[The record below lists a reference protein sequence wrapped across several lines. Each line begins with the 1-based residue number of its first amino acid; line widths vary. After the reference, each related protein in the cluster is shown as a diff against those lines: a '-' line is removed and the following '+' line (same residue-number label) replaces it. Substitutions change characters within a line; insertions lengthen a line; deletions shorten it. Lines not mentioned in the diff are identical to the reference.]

1 MGGFS
6 RARRLIATV
15 PVCRAALGPV
25 AGDLEVELEQ
35 RVFSFMV
42 GAVLKP
48 GDNLVLP
55 QFCGC
60 LEDFLESGLCTS
72 AAHLE
77 KKLEKSV
84 SEKNN

>member
-6 RARRLIATV
+6 RALRLIATV
-15 PVCRAALGPV
+15 PACRGALGPV

-35 RVFSFMV
+35 RLSSFMV
-42 GAVLKP
+42 GAVLIL

-60 LEDFLESGLCTS
+60 LEDFLESGLQTS
-72 AAHLE
+72 ADCL
-77 KKLEKSV
+77 
-84 SEKNN
+84 